1 MVMQTNIVRAFLLA
15 AFALTIAVCEAAKA
29 GTMEIV
35 GNSGVSG
42 QMMFLQSNGQ
52 VAILDKVENNPTKDP
67 NGKGGPAWAVFY
79 NYNTNTFQPT
89 HIRSN
94 TFCAGGGMLGDGRW
108 VVLGGNKAVGTGGLT
123 DKANTNPY
131 YDYDGGKALRF
142 LSPCSGSSCQWS
154 DSSSNKMLKERWYS
168 YVEPMQDGHV
178 MMLGGMRDGGFVP
191 SASSNEPTYE
201 FYPSTGSV
209 YSMDLL
215 SRSVPL
221 SLYPITYLMSDSR
234 VFVQANLQAILW
246 NTTTQKETKL
256 SNIPAAPR
264 VYPASGG
271 NAMLPMVPSN
281 NYQQTI
287 LFCGG
292 MSLGSA
298 AGWGNEAGPAVSV
311 TERPASTNC
320 AQITP
325 LVSSAWT
332 NVDPLPEGRSMGNF
346 VILPDGTLWFGNGV
360 KTGVA
365 GYTTDPKSPGNPV
378 GYSFGDNPSY
388 KPLIYDPSKP
398 AGSRWKQVAT
408 QNVGRLYHSTA
419 TLLPDGSILTAG
431 SNPSPD
437 VNMAQKWKTEYRVE
451 RFYPEYYDAVR
462 PSNAGL
468 PSSIGYGGA
477 GFTLTMASAADA
489 ANTKVVIIRTGFS
502 THGMQMGQRSLQLQS
517 SVSDATVKV
526 AAMPPNAALFAP
538 GTALAFVVVNGV
550 PSMGKF
556 ITVGNGVIGTQPIQA
571 ATNLNRRDFDVHED
585 ILLERGTTST
595 ADAIASALEGPPTT
609 LGISLS
615 SSLSDIISSVNQTL
629 QQQVTSVF
637 DQFQNGTSTDH
648 LSGRRRRRELDTQ
661 SHLYKSYVKRQ
672 DQA

>member
-1 MVMQTNIVRAFLLA
+1 
-15 AFALTIAVCEAAKA
+15 
-29 GTMEIV
+29 
-35 GNSGVSG
+35 
-42 QMMFLQSNGQ
+42 MFLQSNGQ

-79 NYNTNTFQPT
+79 NYNSNTFEAT

-94 TFCAGGGMLGDGRW
+94 TFCAGGAMLGDGRW
-108 VVLGGNKAVGTGGLT
+108 IVLGGNKAVGTGGLS
-123 DKANTNPY
+123 DGSNTSPY

-154 DSSSNKMLKERWYS
+154 DSPSNKMMKERWYA

-178 MMLGGMRDGGFVP
+178 MILGGMRDGGFVP
-191 SASSNEPTYE
+191 SAGSNEPTYE
-201 FYPSTGSV
+201 FYPSTGST
-209 YSMDLL
+209 YNMDLL

-221 SLYPITYLMSDSR
+221 SLYPITYLMSNNE
-234 VFVQANLQAILW
+234 VFVQANRQAILW
-246 NTTTQKETKL
+246 NTDTLKETRL

-281 NYQQTI
+281 NYRQTI

-298 AGWGNEAGPAVSV
+298 SGWGNEGGPSV
-311 TERPASTNC
+311 MVTQRPASTNC

-325 LVSSAWT
+325 LEGNDWT
-332 NVDPLPEGRSMGNF
+332 NVDDLPEGRSMGNF
-346 VILPDGTLWFGNGV
+346 VNLPDGTLWFGNGV
-360 KTGVA
+360 TTGVA
-365 GYTTDPKSPGNPV
+365 GYTTDPNSPGKPN

-388 KPLIYDPSKP
+388 KPLIYDPSKS
-398 AGSRWKQVAT
+398 AGSRWKQVGK

-437 VNMAQKWKTEYRVE
+437 VNMKQKWKTEYRVE
-451 RFYPEYYDAVR
+451 RFYPEYYDEDR
-462 PSNAGL
+462 PSNSGV

-477 GFTLTMASAADA
+477 GFTLNMNSASDA
-489 ANTKVVIIRTGFS
+489 QNTKVMIIRTGFS
-502 THGMQMGQRSLQLQS
+502 THGMQMGQRALQLKTA
-517 SVSDATVKV
+517 VSGSTVKV
-526 AAMPPNAALFAP
+526 AAMPPNAAMFAP

-556 ITVGNGVIGTQPIQA
+556 ITVGNGKIGTQTIKA
-571 ATNLNRRDFDVHED
+571 ETNLSKRDFDVDEED
-585 ILLERGTTST
+585 LQERASDDDASSH
-595 ADAIASALEGPPTT
+595 ADAIAKALEGPPTKVGT
-609 LGISLS
+609 RLS
-615 SSLSDIISSVNQTL
+615 TALSDIISSVNQSL
-629 QQQVTSVF
+629 QEQVTSVF
-637 DQFQNGTSTDH
+637 DKFASGDLTDH
-648 LSGRRRRRELDTQ
+648 LSGRKRRRGMTGQ
-661 SHLYKSYVKRQ
+661 KGHHNSFVKRHVK
-672 DQA
+672 A